1 MILVCINNHTGGCMF
16 INNKYSKCYY
26 KIIEYRKNN
35 PFDGYV
41 ERHHIIP
48 KSLGGS
54 NKKENIVALTAREHF
69 VCHRLLVK
77 MTIGRDK
84 MKMSYAIRCLV
95 NQENKHQQRYK
106 ISSRTYASIIS
117 TTKDSISKF
126 QIGEN
131 NPYYGKKH
139 SEEVRT
145 KMRAK
150 RALQIMP
157 TRKGKVYSEESL
169 KQWREGN
176 KKQFEDPAQIEMRKT
191 HTLEQMKDPSR
202 RFAAGNGKRGKK
214 WYYCPVTKKCST
226 FFPDTVPPGYIEG
239 RIIKK

>member
-1 MILVCINNHTGGCMF
+1 MF

-35 PFDGYV
+35 TFDGYV

-54 NKKENIVALTAREHF
+54 NKKENIIALTAREHF

-95 NQENKHQQRYK
+95 NRENKHQQRYK

-139 SEEVRT
+139 SIEVRK
-145 KMRAK
+145 KMKVK
-150 RALQIMP
+150 RALQYP
-157 TRKGKVYSEESL
+157 PLLGKNHSDETKEKL
-169 KQWREGN
+169 RLAN
-176 KKQFEDPAQIEMRKT
+176 KKQFENPAQVEMRKT
-191 HTLEQMKDPSR
+191 STLNQMKDPAR
-202 RFAAGNGKRGKK
+202 RHAAGNGMRGKQ
-214 WYYCPVTKKCST
+214 WYYCPTTQNCST
-226 FFPDTVPPGYIEG
+226 FFPDKVPLGYIKG